1 MNIGVYLVGRG
12 VGDDELALEV
22 QLRQLQHQDRREG
35 VVQQEGRPS
44 DTTLCYETEIIRLE
58 AVSDPDPFHFGLPD
72 PEAVTGDMRIQ
83 EARG

>member
-44 DTTLCYETEIIRLE
+44 DTTLRYETEIMRFE
-58 AVSDPDPFHFGLPD
+58 ANLFNDLLFLRTLQ
-72 PEAVTGDMRIQ
+72 VT
-83 EARG
+83 